1 MGPPPHPAQAQTDGN
16 FHLNRPQ
23 TTDPNALVTVPSGFA
38 TPVISRPTTVPNMST
53 SQMMLTEPC
62 TLKQKRH
69 YARNKELYREHAAP
83 MNGGDMGHQQI
94 GLSDVQIGY
103 QKSTPK
109 RECGNLARIDQPKYV
124 TAIPK
129 YGGEIP
135 KKTISNGLRFRASNE
150 LANQKNITNLRA
162 ERAIS
167 SKYGFMSR
175 SKGLKIIPYVPNYQG
190 HHPGV
195 SSETV
200 YGSSMGKASY
210 SAQYLRERNPWC
222 SLRARQRDPSIGLQ
236 YQRLIP
242 GTQLRQ
248 DLSLANLPEEDAF
261 ARQYAAFE
269 TKVQPHELA
278 TMGWTKY
285 ISAPNTGLSYDPKY
299 SISKNNNNDNKNGTR
314 VGHGGG
320 GKGDNNK
327 MRQAGMSSHKS
338 SAQLEA
344 QRWQHQMWFSRD
356 PACGSSTLGAMIRP
370 M

>member
-1 MGPPPHPAQAQTDGN
+1 MGGRGSRSLSSSFAA
-16 FHLNRPQ
+16 
-23 TTDPNALVTVPSGFA
+23 AEEGFS
-38 TPVISRPTTVPNMST
+38 TPTRRPTTVANNPNDISAP
-53 SQMMLTEPC
+53 LT
-62 TLKQKRH
+62 LNQRRH
-69 YARNKELYREHAAP
+69 YARNKELYRAHAAP
-83 MNGGDMGHQQI
+83 IAGGDIGHQHTGIADLQV
-94 GLSDVQIGY
+94 GF
-103 QKSTPK
+103 PK
-109 RECGNLARIDQPKYV
+109 APLQRECGNLPRTDMAKYD

-129 YGGEIP
+129 YGGDIP
-135 KKTISNGLRFRASNE
+135 KKYGGNLRFRD
-150 LANQKNITNLRA
+150 RA
-162 ERAIS
+162 VSGKHA
-167 SKYGFMSR
+167 FMAR
-175 SKGLKIIPYVPNYQG
+175 SKGLKVVPFVPGFQG

-195 SSETV
+195 GAETV

-210 SAQYLRERNPWC
+210 KAQYLRERNPWC
-222 SLRARQRDPSIGLQ
+222 SLRARQRDPSVSLQ

-299 SISKNNNNDNKNGTR
+299 SISKNNNNDNKNRTR

-370 M
+370 